1 MKLEVSSRREVI
13 KLVVIFAGLGFVMA
27 FLSAPF
33 ILNTVFGAEMP
44 QSYNETLN
52 ITKNAT
58 EQTEGYMVSNYIDN
72 VKSDICK
79 TLVDAAEYEEC
90 LNL

>member
-1 MKLEVSSRREVI
+1 MKLEVSSKREKT
-13 KLVVIFAGLGFVMA
+13 KLVVIFAVLGFVTA

-33 ILNTVFGAEMP
+33 ILNTVFGEVP
-44 QSYNETLN
+44 ESYNETLN
-52 ITKNAT
+52 ITKNAS
-58 EQTEGYMVSNYIDN
+58 EYTEGYMVSSYIDN
-72 VKSDICK
+72 VKQDICK